1 MYIGRDISKL
11 GSSRV
16 RMKNNKNFHKNKG
29 KGREW
34 RVHGLAVAT
43 DHGCPSRRSCW
54 FIVDGLSSATT
65 ESWEISLVVVVMLD
79 ICSRNLNRPM
89 LILWKDTAKVVTHLC
104 VCVRGFPTFQIK
116 SNVSWHCTIWEELL
130 LVNDNGRRWE
140 CVWSSC
146 KC

>member
-1 MYIGRDISKL
+1 MVYIGRDISKL

-16 RMKNNKNFHKNKG
+16 RMKNNKNTYKNKG

-34 RVHGLAVAT
+34 RLHGLAVAT
-43 DHGCPSRRSCW
+43 DHGCPSRRSCCS
-54 FIVDGLSSATT
+54 IVDGLSSAST

-89 LILWKDTAKVVTHLC
+89 LILWKHKAKVVTHLC

-116 SNVSWHCTIWEELL
+116 SNGS
-130 LVNDNGRRWE
+130 
-140 CVWSSC
+140 
-146 KC
+146 